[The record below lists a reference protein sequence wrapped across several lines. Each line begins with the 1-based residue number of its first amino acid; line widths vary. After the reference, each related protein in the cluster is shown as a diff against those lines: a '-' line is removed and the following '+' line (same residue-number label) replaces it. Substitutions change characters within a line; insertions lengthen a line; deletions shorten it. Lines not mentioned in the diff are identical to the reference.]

1 MNGNNE
7 MKVELL
13 VWTPDPDR
21 IAAIAMRSC
30 HTVEPAHEL
39 IVDDEVVIKM
49 VRAAKKVK
57 HYSVLEH
64 ASFTFSIGGVSRA
77 LTHQLVR
84 HRMASYSQQS
94 QRYVKLTGPT
104 YVVPP
109 GIRDAAGDDEKNVTF
124 PHSLMFFE
132 KTMEDAWDCYNM
144 LVEKGVRPEDA
155 RFVLPNACTTNIVI
169 TMNAR
174 ELLHFFHLRCN
185 IHAQWEIRE
194 MANKMLE
201 KCREKAPVIFEG
213 DPDEWE

>member
-1 MNGNNE
+1 MNGDSE

-13 VWTPDPDR
+13 TWTPGPDK
-21 IAAIAMRSC
+21 IVATAMRSC
-30 HTVEPAHEL
+30 HTVEPAHTL
-39 IVDDEVVIKM
+39 IMDDEIVIKM
-49 VRAAKKVK
+49 VRAAKKMK

-64 ASFTFSIGGVSRA
+64 ASFTFSVGGVSRA

-109 GIRDAAGDDEKNVTF
+109 GIRDAARIDEMNTAL
-124 PHSLMFFE
+124 PHSLMLFE
-132 KTMEDAWDCYNM
+132 KAMENAWDCYNM

-174 ELLHFFHLRCN
+174 ELLHFFHLRCDR
-185 IHAQWEIRE
+185 HAQWEIRE
-194 MANKMLE
+194 MANRMLK
-201 KCREKAPVIFEG
+201 KCREKAPMIFEG
-213 DPDEWE
+213 NSDEWE